1 MTVHIADT
9 NVLIKYVVPEEFS
22 SVARRIMGQYDDA
35 QLRLIAPDYIF
46 IECANVLWKYV
57 RRNNLSVA
65 NAVSALREL
74 QRLNIPLIPHGEL
87 LEDALLFA
95 ANTGITV
102 YDALFCV
109 LARRENAE
117 LITADIAL
125 VNRLVGTSIRV
136 RPLADWER

>member
-9 NVLIKYVVPEEFS
+9 NVLVKYAVPEEFS
-22 SVARRIMGQYDDA
+22 SVARRIIGQYDDV